1 VKEDGSSDSSEED
14 DELAQKRGSGL
25 PTPLSK
31 DGTNV
36 LQLQKKV
43 KPPVKKSKLEVLKEE
58 MNKITKDFVESSALF
73 EELMSIYRK
82 GERAL
87 KIEMNSTIQ

>member
-1 VKEDGSSDSSEED
+1 MIKEDGSSGSSDEEN
-14 DELAQKRGSGL
+14 EQTQKRGSGL
-25 PTPLSK
+25 PTPMSK
-31 DGTNV
+31 DGNTV

-43 KPPVKKSKLEVLKEE
+43 KPPVKKSKLDIMKEE

-87 KIEMNSTIQ
+87 KI